1 LKENQIC
8 QRRKGWR
15 RKPPPKEREEMIT
28 RASVVSSILNTL
40 DIPGWMFSVKQVA
53 GNSVVHLRDELVQ
66 DPGTTKFLIMSLQ
79 ARGYDIH
86 RNGMHWLIVS
96 KAGA

>member
-1 LKENQIC
+1 
-8 QRRKGWR
+8 
-15 RKPPPKEREEMIT
+15 
-28 RASVVSSILNTL
+28 
-40 DIPGWMFSVKQVA
+40 MFSVKQVA